1 VRREK
6 IGYTV
11 LEGGVKK
18 EYRISEESLQE
29 FIEGQKKQKPETV
42 SEVESPKMQPSEPT
56 ES

>member
-1 VRREK
+1 MVLVRREK

-29 FIEGQKKQKPETV
+29 FMRGQKNKNGNGK
-42 SEVESPKMQPSEPT
+42 
-56 ES
+56 